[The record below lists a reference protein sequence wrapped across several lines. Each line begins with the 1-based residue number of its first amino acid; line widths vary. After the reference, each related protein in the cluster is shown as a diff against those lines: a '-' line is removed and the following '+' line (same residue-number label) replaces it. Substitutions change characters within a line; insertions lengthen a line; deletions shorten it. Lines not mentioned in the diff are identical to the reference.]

1 MIIPTMIMARV
12 RSKSMKKVLIKKQT
26 EWITLST
33 KSIGLSTS
41 VNGWDRTLR
50 CLKVTIIIGWFL
62 HVHFINNSRQTTMI
76 QSFKNFKL
84 MKDSEMSIRLSTF
97 VICSTMNLLGLLS
110 TMIRSKRKRKKKRK
124 KKTIFQFVLIRS
136 TDSVRFTHL
145 PKLRV
150 RISHWE

>member
-1 MIIPTMIMARV
+1 MNIRTMMLV
-12 RSKSMKKVLIKKQT
+12 RLRLKSMKKALIKKQT
-26 EWITLST
+26 EWITLSM

-84 MKDSEMSIRLSTF
+84 MKDSEMSTRLSTF

-110 TMIRSKRKRKKKRK
+110 TMIRSKKKRKKKRK
-124 KKTIFQFVLIRS
+124 KKIIFQFVLIRS
-136 TDSVRFTHL
+136 TDSVCGLH
-145 PKLRV
+145 
-150 RISHWE
+150 ISPN

>member
-1 MIIPTMIMARV
+1 
-12 RSKSMKKVLIKKQT
+12 
-26 EWITLST
+26 
-33 KSIGLSTS
+33 
-41 VNGWDRTLR
+41 
-50 CLKVTIIIGWFL
+50 LKVTIIIGWFL

-124 KKTIFQFVLIRS
+124 KKIIFQFVLIRS
-136 TDSVRFTHL
+136 TDSVSGL
-145 PKLRV
+145 L
-150 RISHWE
+150 ISPN